1 MFYVVNIAI
10 WGSRE
15 AGMEDSYLT
24 KKSGIDKLD
33 TADKAEHQLLVKHFN
48 KSEENYNNNRL
59 LFGDERIKMYRK

>member
-1 MFYVVNIAI
+1 VFYVVNIAI

-15 AGMEDSYLT
+15 AGMEDSYFT

-48 KSEENYNNNRL
+48 KSEEKHNNNRL
-59 LFGDERIKMYRK
+59 LFGGERIKMPRK